1 MTAAQRRG
9 VLSGRRPGSSSSA
22 VIDALDA
29 QGAAERRRAMRAIL
43 RRPLLVAHGP
53 DPDVF
58 RLVRRHQTWL
68 RDWFARETGWSLR
81 VDPEVARL
89 AKIPADLTDSTR
101 PATAGSA
108 QQPFGRRRYVLLCL
122 ALAGLER
129 ADNQIT
135 LGRLAD
141 DVMLGAAAPEFGDA
155 GISFSLDS
163 RDERAD
169 LVAAVRVLLELG
181 VLRRVA
187 GDETTFTAGTGDAL
201 YDLDRRA
208 LAGMLV
214 TRRGPS
220 TVTDNPNP
228 AAGPAAGPGGA
239 GGAESAGR
247 AAPADVDGRLAA
259 VVEELTADTD
269 DARALA
275 RRHAL
280 TRRLLDDPV
289 VYYADLDEGERAYL
303 TSQRSALT
311 RRITEATGLVAE
323 VRAEGIAMV
332 DPDGDL
338 TDTRMPEDG
347 TDGHATLLLAEH
359 LAREGARLG
368 PDQPI
373 AVADLDAHMR
383 QLIAVHQKHWRKGV
397 TEPDAE
403 VELVDRALSRMRA
416 LGLLRRRGDYVFAL
430 PALARFALGDLR
442 DGGGQEALA

>member
-1 MTAAQRRG
+1 MTARRRDFPRG
-9 VLSGRRPGSSSSA
+9 PRPGSSSTA

-29 QGAAERRRAMRAIL
+29 QRAAERRRAMRAIL

-53 DPDVF
+53 DADAF

-89 AKIPADLTDSTR
+89 AKIPTDLTDGTR

-135 LGRLAD
+135 LGSLAD
-141 DVMLGAAAPEFGDA
+141 DVMMGCAAPELAAA

-169 LVAAVRVLLELG
+169 LVAAVRVLLDLG

-220 TVTDNPNP
+220 TVRDI
-228 AAGPAAGPGGA
+228 PG
-239 GGAESAGR
+239 
-247 AAPADVDGRLAA
+247 PADVDGRLAA

-269 DARALA
+269 DARNLA

-289 VYYADLDEGERAYL
+289 IYYADLDEGERAYL
-303 TSQRSALT
+303 TSQRAALT

-368 PDQPI
+368 PGEPI
-373 AVADLDAHMR
+373 TVADLDAHMR
-383 QLIAVHQKHWRKGV
+383 KLIAQHQKHWRKGV

-416 LGLLRRRGDYVFAL
+416 LGLLRRRGDDVFAL

-442 DGGGQEALA
+442 DGGGQEALT

>member
-1 MTAAQRRG
+1 
-9 VLSGRRPGSSSSA
+9 
-22 VIDALDA
+22 
-29 QGAAERRRAMRAIL
+29 MRAIL
-43 RRPLLVAHGP
+43 RRPLLVAHGA
-53 DPDVF
+53 DADVF

-68 RDWFARETGWSLR
+68 RDWFTRETGWSLR

-89 AKIPADLTDSTR
+89 AKIPADLTDGTR
-101 PATAGSA
+101 PATTGSA

-141 DVMLGAAAPEFGDA
+141 DVMLGCAAPEFTEA

-169 LVAAVRVLLELG
+169 LVAAVRVLLDLG

-220 TVTDNPNP
+220 TVSDNP
-228 AAGPAAGPGGA
+228 GPA
-239 GGAESAGR
+239 
-247 AAPADVDGRLAA
+247 DLDGRLAA

-269 DARALA
+269 DARNLA

-289 VYYADLDEGERAYL
+289 VYLADLDEGERAYL
-303 TSQRSALT
+303 TSQRAALT

-323 VRAEGIAMV
+323 IRAEGIAMV

-368 PDQPI
+368 PQEPI

-383 QLIAVHQKHWRKGV
+383 ELIAQHQRHWRKGV
-397 TEPDAE
+397 AEPDAE

-416 LGLLRRRGDYVFAL
+416 LGLLRRRGDDVFAL

>member
-1 MTAAQRRG
+1 MTTQRRAIPRG
-9 VLSGRRPGSSSSA
+9 PRPGASSTA

-29 QGAAERRRAMRAIL
+29 QRAAERRRAMRAIL

-53 DPDVF
+53 DADTF

-68 RDWFARETGWSLR
+68 RDWFTRETGWSLR

-89 AKIPADLTDSTR
+89 AKIPADLTDGTR

-108 QQPFGRRRYVLLCL
+108 QQPFSRRRYVLLCL
-122 ALAGLER
+122 ALASLER

-135 LGRLAD
+135 LGSLAD
-141 DVMLGAAAPEFGDA
+141 DVMMGCAAPELAEA
-155 GISFSLDS
+155 GIRFSLDS

-169 LVAAVRVLLELG
+169 LVAAVRVLLDLG

-208 LAGMLV
+208 LSGMLV

-220 TVTDNPNP
+220 TVSDI
-228 AAGPAAGPGGA
+228 PG
-239 GGAESAGR
+239 S
-247 AAPADVDGRLAA
+247 ADVDGRLAA

-269 DARALA
+269 DARNLA
-275 RRHAL
+275 RRQAL

-289 VYYADLDEGERAYL
+289 IYYADLDEGERAYL
-303 TSQRSALT
+303 SSQRVALT

-359 LAREGARLG
+359 LAREGARRG
-368 PDQPI
+368 PDEPI
-373 AVADLDAHMR
+373 AVADLDVHMR
-383 QLIAVHQKHWRKGV
+383 ELIAQHQKHWRKGV

-416 LGLLRRRGDYVFAL
+416 LGLLRRHGDDVFAL

>member
-1 MTAAQRRG
+1 MTDARPAATA
-9 VLSGRRPGSSSSA
+9 GRRASSGA
-22 VIDALDA
+22 IVDALDA
-29 QGAAERRRAMRAIL
+29 HRLDERRRAMRAIL
-43 RRPLLVAHGP
+43 RRPLLTAHG
-53 DPDVF
+53 DDAAVF

-89 AKIPADLTDSTR
+89 AKLPADLTDGTR
-101 PATAGSA
+101 PATAGA
-108 QQPFGRRRYVLLCL
+108 ARQPFGRRRYVLLCL

-129 ADNQIT
+129 AENQVT
-135 LGRLAD
+135 LGRLAE
-141 DVMLGAAAPEFGDA
+141 DVMLGCAAPELADA

-169 LVAAVRVLLELG
+169 LVAAVRVLLDLG

-187 GDETTFTAGTGDAL
+187 GDETTFTSGTGDAL

-220 TVTDNPNP
+220 TVTH
-228 AAGPAAGPGGA
+228 
-239 GGAESAGR
+239 S
-247 AAPADVDGRLAA
+247 DVEDRLAA

-269 DARALA
+269 DARNLA

-289 VYYADLDEGERAYL
+289 VYYADLDEGQLAYL
-303 TSQRSALT
+303 TSQRAALT

-359 LAREGARLG
+359 LARTGARLG
-368 PDQPI
+368 PGAPVP
-373 AVADLDAHMR
+373 VAALHAHMR
-383 QLIAVHQKHWRKGV
+383 ELITEHRRHWRKGV
-397 TEPDAE
+397 TEPGAE
-403 VELVDRALSRMRA
+403 ILLVDRALARMTA
-416 LGLLRRRGDYVFAL
+416 LGLLRPRGDAVLAL
-430 PALARFALGDLR
+430 PALGRFALGELR
-442 DGGGQEALA
+442 DTTGSGQEAML

>member
-1 MTAAQRRG
+1 MTTQRRNIPRG
-9 VLSGRRPGSSSSA
+9 SRPGSSSTA

-29 QGAAERRRAMRAIL
+29 QRAAERRRAMRAIL

-53 DPDVF
+53 DADAF

-68 RDWFARETGWSLR
+68 RDWFTRETGWSLR

-89 AKIPADLTDSTR
+89 AKIPADLTDGTR

-135 LGRLAD
+135 LGSLAD
-141 DVMLGAAAPEFGDA
+141 DVMMGCAAPELAEA
-155 GISFSLDS
+155 GVSFSLDS

-169 LVAAVRVLLELG
+169 LVAAVRVLLDLG

-187 GDETTFTAGTGDAL
+187 GDETTFTTGTGDAL

-220 TVTDNPNP
+220 TVRDI
-228 AAGPAAGPGGA
+228 PG
-239 GGAESAGR
+239 
-247 AAPADVDGRLAA
+247 PADVEGRLAA

-269 DARALA
+269 DARNLA

-289 VYYADLDEGERAYL
+289 VYYVDLDEGERAYL
-303 TSQRSALT
+303 TSQRAVLT

-359 LAREGARLG
+359 LAREGTRLG
-368 PDQPI
+368 PGEPI

-383 QLIAVHQKHWRKGV
+383 ELIAQHQKHWRKGV

-403 VELVDRALSRMRA
+403 AELVDRALSRMRA
-416 LGLLRRRGDYVFAL
+416 LGLLRRRGDDVFAL

-442 DGGGQEALA
+442 DGGGQESLA